1 MTPAF
6 SYEMVAEAFMKWF
19 ETQNGERMSS
29 EDARCRER
37 IISQIKRFYPNE
49 ERLSQDAHQL
59 IAALMKSQGASG
71 SSGRLVH

>member
-1 MTPAF
+1 MTPIF
-6 SYEMVAEAFMKWF
+6 SYEMVAEAFMRWF
-19 ETQNGERMSS
+19 ETQNGGCVPS
-29 EDARCRER
+29 EDERCRER

-71 SSGRLVH
+71 SSGRIVH

>member
-19 ETQNGERMSS
+19 ETQNGERTSS
-29 EDARCRER
+29 EEARCRER

-49 ERLSQDAHQL
+49 ERLSQDAHQGTSNNPRFSVNP
-59 IAALMKSQGASG
+59 AAQ
-71 SSGRLVH
+71 